1 MNARKREGSLI
12 LVSGGGRRV
21 NNRSNNHVEF
31 DHQEFEIEFCDRG
44 ERDGKEWVPSFLQSA
59 LFVILRPS
67 RQSREM
73 KVT

>member
-44 ERDGKEWVPSFLQSA
+44 ERDGKEWAPSFSRHCSLS
-59 LFVILRPS
+59 FVRLDN
-67 RQSREM
+67 RE
-73 KVT
+73 K